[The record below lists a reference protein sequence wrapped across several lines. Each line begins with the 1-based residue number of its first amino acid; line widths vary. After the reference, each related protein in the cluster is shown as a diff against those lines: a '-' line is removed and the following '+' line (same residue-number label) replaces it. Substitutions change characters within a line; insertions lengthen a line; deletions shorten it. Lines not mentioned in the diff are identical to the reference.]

1 MIVFDDA
8 HAVLA
13 TRLATLG
20 TPTAWTNTAFTPT
33 AGAIYFTEQFQP
45 AGEIP
50 LLVAGNN
57 PVAALYTITAYA
69 PLNGTRK
76 PANQAAQ
83 AALELFPRG
92 LRVSKNGTV
101 VTIRG
106 RDMGAGFVSGDRWA
120 VPVTLRLF
128 IAAGS

>member
-8 HAVLA
+8 HAALA

-20 TPTAWTNTAFTPT
+20 TPTAWTNTAFTPA
-33 AGAIYFTEQFQP
+33 AGVIYYTEQFQP

-50 LLVAGNN
+50 LLVTGTN
-57 PVAALYTITAYA
+57 PVAAIYTVIAYA

-76 PANQAAQ
+76 PANQAIQ
-83 AALELFPRG
+83 AVFGLFPRG
-92 LRVSKNGTV
+92 SRVSKNQTV
-101 VTIRG
+101 VTIKS
-106 RDMGAGFVSGDRWA
+106 RDIGMGFTSGDRWA
-120 VPVTLRLF
+120 VPITLRLF